1 MTGSMHAAV
10 PMAAGD
16 VFRAEFDRL
25 GPVTVRVAGE
35 PERGAAPPGLRSE
48 ERATREGGA

>member
-1 MTGSMHAAV
+1 LHAAV

-25 GPVTVRVAGE
+25 GPVTVRVTDGVG
-35 PERGAAPPGLRSE
+35 P
-48 ERATREGGA
+48 

>member
-16 VFRAEFDRL
+16 VFRADFDRL
-25 GPVTVRVAGE
+25 GPVTVRVTEA
-35 PERGAAPPGLRSE
+35 
-48 ERATREGGA
+48 